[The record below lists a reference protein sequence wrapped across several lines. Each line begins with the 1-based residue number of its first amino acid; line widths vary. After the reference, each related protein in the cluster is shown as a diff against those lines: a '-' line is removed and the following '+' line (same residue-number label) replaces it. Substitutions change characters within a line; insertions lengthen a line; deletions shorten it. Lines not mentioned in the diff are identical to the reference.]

1 MLKLLRSLLFLV
13 FIQVSLT
20 ASSQII
26 IQPVGPSA
34 ICSGNAVLLKVS
46 GGDSGVHY
54 KWYKDGTFLPA
65 ETAAELTV
73 SSPGSY
79 HVEVIKD
86 ETVQESAPV
95 EVKESIPPNTDFT
108 FTNDNQ
114 CAGTEIKFTAA
125 DHKPGNK
132 YLWDFGDGKTS
143 TEVSPAHRYD
153 AIGGG
158 IKTFNA
164 KLTITNADGCANT
177 SNVKSLKV
185 KERPDARLG
194 GSGSTSINGKAF
206 FIQKA
211 SNPYSFTFTN
221 ISQTE
226 STNTNYKINWGDNS
240 PDFVSSS
247 FATANH
253 IYQVGP
259 HQWSFNL
266 LYFFC

>member
-1 MLKLLRSLLFLV
+1 LLFLV

-34 ICSGNAVLLKVS
+34 ICSGNAVLLKVNGEDS
-46 GGDSGVHY
+46 GGQY

-86 ETVQESAPV
+86 ETVRESDPV

-108 FTNDNQ
+108 FTNDKQ
-114 CAGTEIKFTAA
+114 CAGTERKFTAA

-153 AIGGG
+153 AIGCG
-158 IKTFNA
+158 IQKY
-164 KLTITNADGCANT
+164 TITLIITDPNNCTYTKTKELIVKKLPDVQLADKNIFSPFSNCENSPTKANPNYT
-177 SNVKSLKV
+177 LTVN
-185 KERPDARLG
+185 
-194 GSGSTSINGKAF
+194 
-206 FIQKA
+206 
-211 SNPYSFTFTN
+211 N
-221 ISQTE
+221 ISPSAGCIT
-226 STNTNYKINWGDNS
+226 SYSIDWGD
-240 PDFVSSS
+240 
-247 FATANH
+247 
-253 IYQVGP
+253 
-259 HQWSFNL
+259 
-266 LYFFC
+266 